1 MNKLDYLKIIF
12 VITLTIF
19 LLVITTYFYV
29 SINIVGVQ
37 QIKTTLTIG
46 DEVGFVLDT
55 DALHFGTIRRQGT
68 STRAITI
75 TPTNNPLIIKVHGNI
90 SEYIY
95 ILNNEANTTGRIE
108 FVAHSKEPNYGYY
121 EGFVTIYETK
131 TKNNLLKTL
140 LGGMKVS
147 KFNEEIQNQNINL
160 SITR

>member
-75 TPTNNPLIIKVHGNI
+75 TPTNNPLIIKVQGNI

-95 ILNNEANTTGRIE
+95 ILNNEASTTGRIE

-121 EGFVTIYETK
+121 EGFVTIYQVKST
-131 TKNNLLKTL
+131 NLLELILPGKKIITNYVNHTPSVNLTL
-140 LGGMKVS
+140 V
-147 KFNEEIQNQNINL
+147 
-160 SITR
+160 